1 MTVEPPPDMRP
12 MTRELPADLVAELRP
27 RSRTKPG
34 RSTRSCRSVISP
46 IAGHI
51 VYSLDPQWIRLE
63 KSWTATSRTYVEFE
77 GQTAFGEQ
85 SRIPFHVTSLDWQE
99 SDRVL
104 AGIMTAFGSPDGRRA
119 DGRLRRVRRRPAR
132 GVQAPRI
139 QGTLKGERFRA
150 WDVVWG
156 TGRADL
162 AIENSYVFVSN
173 ATLTEGDSEIRADGQ
188 FSLGFPR
195 RDGGDEIDARVKVT
209 RRPLV
214 DLRHA
219 FNLDDYPVEGT
230 VSGEYQLYGKY
241 QTPFGFGRLNI
252 EKGTAYGET
261 FDVATSSLRF
271 EGTGVR
277 LDNIDIKKSTGGVT
291 GAA

>member
-1 MTVEPPPDMRP
+1 MGGYGEFDGV
-12 MTRELPADLVAELRP
+12 L
-27 RSRTKPG
+27 
-34 RSTRSCRSVISP
+34 
-46 IAGHI
+46 
-51 VYSLDPQWIRLE
+51 LE
-63 KSWTATSRTYVEFE
+63 
-77 GQTAFGEQ
+77 AFK
-85 SRIPFHVTSLDWQE
+85 R
-99 SDRVL
+99 
-104 AGIMTAFGSPDGRRA
+104 
-119 DGRLRRVRRRPAR
+119 
-132 GVQAPRI
+132 PRI

-195 RDGGDEIDARVKVT
+195 RDGGDEIDARVRVT
-209 RRPLV
+209 RRPLA

-219 FNLDDYPVEGT
+219 FNLDDYPIEGT

-271 EGTGVR
+271 EGAGVR
-277 LDNIDIKKSTGGVT
+277 LDNIDIRKSTGGVT
-291 GAA
+291 GAAYVGWDGTYSFNADGARIPVESLVSVAFPRAPLSGRLQFTATGAGTFDEPRYDVKRLAVDDLFAGDEGIGQLLGQPEPARRPADARSRSGLAAPRRLGPRAHRAHAPRWTPS